1 MSETA
6 CKSRRAALILLTLGL
21 PLVALAACGKK
32 GPINPPE
39 GQAEAFERNVYPEPA
54 SVVPGGKS
62 GVGPRPPRVE
72 EDEFGR
78 ERTTTTV
85 IQSQ

>member
-1 MSETA
+1 MSDTHRR
-6 CKSRRAALILLTLGL
+6 SRRAVLALLALG
-21 PLVALAACGKK
+21 ALAACGKK
-32 GPINPPE
+32 GPIKPPE
-39 GQAEAFERNVYPEPA
+39 GQADAYQRNVYPEPA

-62 GVGPRPPRVE
+62 GVGPAPPRIV

-78 ERTTTTV
+78 ERSTTTT